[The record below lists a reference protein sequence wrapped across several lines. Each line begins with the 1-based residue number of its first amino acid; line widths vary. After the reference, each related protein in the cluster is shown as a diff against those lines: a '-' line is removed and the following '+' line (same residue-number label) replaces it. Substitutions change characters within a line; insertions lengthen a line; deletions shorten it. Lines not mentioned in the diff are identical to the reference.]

1 MIAMKQTFL
10 LIDPRVLIATEET
23 DHLRL
28 EEVQHMILEAGTWR
42 QPIVVADDVPLVMDG
57 HHRLATA
64 LTLGLD
70 FVPAVRVPY
79 SDIEVRGWKD
89 GTTFDKEAI
98 YRAAREHRLL
108 PPKTTRHTF
117 PPELCLRCD
126 IPLAI
131 LGLKA
136 NGRFFG
142 GQFAGRS
149 VLHGEA

>member
-1 MIAMKQTFL
+1 MIM
-10 LIDPRVLIATEET
+10 
-23 DHLRL
+23 
-28 EEVQHMILEAGTWR
+28 EAGAWR
-42 QPIVVADDVPLVMDG
+42 QPIVVADDLPLVMDG

-64 LTLGLD
+64 LILGLD
-70 FVPAVRVPY
+70 YVPVVRVAY

-89 GTTFDKEAI
+89 GALFDKGAI

-117 PPELCLRCD
+117 PAELCLSCD
-126 IPLAI
+126 IPLTV

-136 NGRFFG
+136 AGG
-142 GQFAGRS
+142 VYTGQFSNQS